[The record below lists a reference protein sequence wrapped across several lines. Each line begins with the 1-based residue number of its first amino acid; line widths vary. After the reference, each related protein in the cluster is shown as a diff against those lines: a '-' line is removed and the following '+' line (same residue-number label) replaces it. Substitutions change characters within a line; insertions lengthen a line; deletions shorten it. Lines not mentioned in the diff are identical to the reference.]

1 MPRILAHKSGEI
13 HHFDE
18 PKFLYAYMDLFWSEA
33 TPIFTIFLCRMTRMV
48 KIVTRPK
55 TMVNFIFFPLAGKM
69 VKIIFFPPAGNSG
82 PSEQQNGGGITTI
95 PPPRFALSVSSSGGL
110 SAWRWACALPRC
122 GNRNSRISRRIP
134 KIRTRPQ
141 SETDSDFVG
150 LVREAGVEPAR
161 PCEHWHLKPAS
172 LPIPP
177 LAHIR
182 RCFSARKILPHT
194 FPRVN
199 TFSNFFHLFLSGPR
213 PRQNS
218 G

>member
-1 MPRILAHKSGEI
+1 
-13 HHFDE
+13 
-18 PKFLYAYMDLFWSEA
+18 MDLFWSEA

-95 PPPRFALSVSSSGGL
+95 PPSRFALSVSSSGGL

-150 LVREAGVEPAR
+150 LVPVTGVEPVR
-161 PCEHWHLKPAS
+161 CRQRWILSPLR
-172 LPIPP
+172 LPIPSHRQVRMVLYTIAGT
-177 LAHIR
+177 LAR
-182 RCFSARKILPHT
+182 GKSAT
-194 FPRVN
+194 FP
-199 TFSNFFHLFLSGPR
+199 FPAPFFKKRLTTA
-213 PRQNS
+213 QNVIQ
-218 G
+218 